1 LTNAWVLLAT
11 VAPELTEWAG
21 FYYAGASKRAAA
33 EAGIPCAVTTT
44 EADDLI
50 RATEQFLA
58 VAECSAGLA
67 FHPES

>member
-11 VAPELTEWAG
+11 VAPELTEWAA
-21 FYYAGASKRAAA
+21 FYYAGATKRAAA
-33 EAGIPCAVTTT
+33 EAGIPRAVTTT

-50 RATEQFLA
+50 RATEQFLG

-67 FHPES
+67 FHPAS